1 MTVQVSVQGRKNCEN
16 YCTYAWDRTIGHTP
30 VTNHCS
36 YLHLQYMNSIQ
47 GGNNFFVNFSF
58 MCPILTGFLPQRNGG
73 CAVLLPMPVQHTE
86 KLMFFEATNET
97 AVKAFFFFIMINS
110 MGSSIHFHLDAGDL
124 FQPSFSSTTTIPFTH
139 SMWPILCSAWLAT
152 AIF

>member
-97 AVKAFFFFIMINS
+97 AVKAFFFSSWSIAWEVLFISTWTLEIC
-110 MGSSIHFHLDAGDL
+110 SSHRFLQ
-124 FQPSFSSTTTIPFTH
+124 QPPSLLPIPCG
-139 SMWPILCSAWLAT
+139 LYSAVHD
-152 AIF
+152 